1 MTNKQLKEM
10 MRGISPRYQQKADA
24 RAASAEHT
32 KRRSW
37 MPALVS
43 GAAVCCAGLA
53 AVIFL
58 PKLHQDS
65 LTANE
70 SMAEIEEI
78 TESSTAS
85 SDNLYGSS
93 IEFDDHLRTAFM
105 RIMTPAYAPCAYTPT
120 EEEQTAISTA
130 LMDQECVRA
139 DDSTEIP
146 DGERITVYAYDEN
159 EPERLVLTVFPND
172 LVRVSADGY
181 ADHGAIYQF
190 PQEAVEAIRRAA
202 QHEGEALVNRL
213 TWCREDTIGTPEIWK
228 NFVINP
234 KECDM
239 TTQEGIFYKMCNSF
253 DYFNRVSGTV
263 YVSNYYFEGTEPR
276 CVLLVSD
283 FQTNLNLGTF
293 YEDTKLYTGS
303 DMETLRELNL
313 GKLQFDSGMTYAV
326 QDDICYEILNS
337 SSYEISHY
345 NNHRIDIPG
354 PVEQTSDHETN
365 IEDIDKWQFRG
376 WQFRGEPSF
385 GCAKNSLHSEERIL
399 GYLNNF
405 KNWEITGK
413 DQINGRVCTEITGKL
428 TGSYGKNLHVQD
440 FVFYVDEETGI
451 LMRYFGYD
459 ENGNLTDFVIA
470 ENMQFEDDA
479 APVKQPDL
487 TGMTCINE
495 QDFSEQI
502 ADTTTVTQETAAE
515 TTATTA
521 AVTDTP
527 VLLPQEDAFMMF
539 HWKDNSAVPDTATQE
554 AFKSKLTPQVTRKM
568 DEHHSYTVQPVENGG
583 LFYTYYYDGIIT
595 HNMWISEAHSYSEF
609 ASIQVGDSIAKIKEL
624 EPLTSKVEERADHK
638 SFMQELLLTDGLL
651 VIEYMTE
658 QGVKFDWKISRIEFY
673 PDFTEEIEM
682 GYGEFLNFDYTILPE
697 DYPQPAQP

>member
-10 MRGISPRYQQKADA
+10 MRDISPRYQQKADA
-24 RAASAEHT
+24 RAASAAHT

-78 TESSTAS
+78 TDSSTAS
-85 SDNLYGSS
+85 SDNLNGSS
-93 IEFDDHLRTAFM
+93 IEFDDNLRTAFM

-120 EEEQTAISTA
+120 EDEQTAISTA
-130 LMDQECVRA
+130 LMDKECVRA

-146 DGERITVYAYDEN
+146 DGERITLYAYDEN

-202 QHEGEALVNRL
+202 QHEGDDLVNRL

-239 TTQEGIFYKMCNSF
+239 STQEGIFYKMCNSF
-253 DYFNRVSGTV
+253 DYFSRVSGTV

-276 CVLLVSD
+276 CKLLVSD

-293 YEDTKLYTGS
+293 YEDTNLYTGS

-313 GKLQFDSGMTYAV
+313 DQLQFDRGMTYAV
-326 QDDICYEILNS
+326 QDDICYDILDS
-337 SSYEISHY
+337 SVGSYEISHY

-365 IEDIDKWQFRG
+365 IEEIDK

-385 GCAKNSLHSEERIL
+385 GRAKNSLHSEERIL

-405 KNWEITGK
+405 KNWEITGR

-428 TGSYGKNLHVQD
+428 TGTYGKSLHVQD

-495 QDFSEQI
+495 QDFAEQI
-502 ADTTTVTQETAAE
+502 ADITTVTQVTAAE
-515 TTATTA
+515 TTVTTA
-521 AVTDTP
+521 AVTESP
-527 VLLPQEDAFMMF
+527 VLLPQQDAFMMF
-539 HWKDNSAVPDTATQE
+539 RWKDNSAVPDTATQE
-554 AFKSKLTPQVTRKM
+554 AFKSKLTPQVTRHM

-583 LFYTYYYDGIIT
+583 LFYTYFCDDNIT
-595 HNMWISEAHSYSEF
+595 HSMWISKTHSYSDY
-609 ASIQVGDSIAKIKEL
+609 ASVQVGDSIAKIKEL

-638 SFMQELLLTDGLL
+638 SFMQELLLTDGVLY
-651 VIEYMTE
+651 IEYTPVPPE
-658 QGVKFDWKISRIEFY
+658 QGKPFDWTITNIEY
-673 PDFTEEIEM
+673 HQDFMLEYEM

-697 DYPQPAQP
+697 DYPQQ

>member
-10 MRGISPRYQQKADA
+10 MRDISPRYQQKADA

-85 SDNLYGSS
+85 SDINYGAS
-93 IEFDDHLRTAFM
+93 IEFDDLRNAVM
-105 RIMTPAYAPCAYTPT
+105 RIMTPAYAPCAYAPT
-120 EEEQTAISTA
+120 AEEQIDIAKY
-130 LMDQECVRA
+130 LMDAKCVRA

-228 NFVINP
+228 NFVIKP

-239 TTQEGIFYKMCNSF
+239 STQEGIFYKMCNSF
-253 DYFNRVSGTV
+253 DYFNRLSGTV
-263 YVSNYYFEGTEPR
+263 YVSNLVFEGSEPR
-276 CVLLVSD
+276 CDLLVSD

-293 YEDTKLYTGS
+293 YEDTKLYAGS

-313 GKLQFDSGMTYAV
+313 GKLQFDRGMTYAV
-326 QDDICYEILNS
+326 QDDICYDILDS
-337 SSYEISHY
+337 SVGSYEISHY

-365 IEDIDKWQFRG
+365 IEEIDK

-385 GCAKNSLHSEERIL
+385 GFSKNSLHSEERIL

-428 TGSYGKNLHVQD
+428 TGTYGKNLHVQD

-495 QDFSEQI
+495 QDFAEQI
-502 ADTTTVTQETAAE
+502 ADTTTVTQETTAE

-539 HWKDNSAVPDTATQE
+539 QWKDNSAVPDTATQE
-554 AFKSKLTPQVTRKM
+554 AFKSKLTPQVMRKM

-609 ASIQVGDSIAKIKEL
+609 ASIQVGDSISKIEFY
-624 EPLTSKVEERADHK
+624 EPLTIQSEIRADHK

-651 VIEYMTE
+651 YIEYMPQ

-673 PDFTEEIEM
+673 PDFKMEYEI
-682 GYGEFLNFDYTILPE
+682 GNGEFLNFDYTILPE

>member
-10 MRGISPRYQQKADA
+10 MRDISPRYQQKADA

-32 KRRSW
+32 KHRSW

-58 PKLHQDS
+58 PKLHQS
-65 LTANE
+65 PLTANE

-78 TESSTAS
+78 TESTAS

-130 LMDQECVRA
+130 LMNKECVRA

-146 DGERITVYAYDEN
+146 DGERIILYAYDEN

-172 LVRVSADGY
+172 LVRVSTDGY

-190 PQEAVEAIRRAA
+190 PQEAVKAIRSAA
-202 QHEGEALVNRL
+202 QHDGDDLVNRL

-239 TTQEGIFYKMCNSF
+239 STQEGIFYKMFNSF
-253 DYFNRVSGTV
+253 DYFSRVSGTV
-263 YVSNYYFEGTEPR
+263 YVSNYYFEGAEPHCDLR
-276 CVLLVSD
+276 FSD
-283 FQTNLNLGTF
+283 FQTDLNRGSF
-293 YEDTKLYTGS
+293 YEDTKYYTGS

-313 GKLQFDSGMTYAV
+313 DQLQFINGSSGML
-326 QDDICYEILNS
+326 QDDICYNILDDNLYQKERAS
-337 SSYEISHY
+337 
-345 NNHRIDIPG
+345 NHRIDFPG
-354 PVEQTSDHETN
+354 PVKQTFNHETN
-365 IEDIDKWQFRG
+365 IENIDIWPYRRG
-376 WQFRGEPSF
+376 PFF
-385 GCAKNSLHSEERIL
+385 GSVRESLNCEERVL
-399 GYLNNF
+399 GFLNNF
-405 KNWEITGK
+405 NDWEITGK

-428 TGSYGKNLHVQD
+428 TGSYGKILHVQD

-479 APVKQPDL
+479 APVKQIDL
-487 TGMTCINE
+487 TGMTCVNE
-495 QDFSEQI
+495 DVFAEQI
-502 ADTTTVTQETAAE
+502 ADITTVTQETAAE

-521 AVTDTP
+521 AVTAAP
-527 VLLPQEDAFMMF
+527 VLLPQDDAFMMF
-539 HWKDNSAVPDTATQE
+539 RWKDNSAVPDTATQE
-554 AFKSKLTPQVTRKM
+554 AFKSKLTPQVTRQM
-568 DEHHSYTVQPVENGG
+568 DEHRSYTVQPVENGG
-583 LFYTYYYDGIIT
+583 LFYTYFCDDNIT
-595 HNMWISEAHSYSEF
+595 HSMWISEAHSYSEF

-638 SFMQELLLTDGLL
+638 SFMHELLLTDGLL
-651 VIEYMTE
+651 VIEYMPQE
-658 QGVKFDWKISRIEFY
+658 GVKFDWKISRIEFY

-697 DYPQPAQP
+697 DYPQQ